1 MKIESVRLM
10 EATVYDIS
18 FFVFFLLNILLHKEF
33 DGAHMWY
40 NDGQS

>member
-18 FFVFFLLNILLHKEF
+18 FFVFLLNILLHKEF